1 MADNGHGVPLGILA
15 LAPSTK
21 SRPNVFAQEPPAM
34 AERRSIG
41 NGVRLKR
48 VEITDFKGIDHV
60 QLDFLPPRM
69 NGDPDIHVMG
79 SRNGLG
85 KTSILE
91 ACVFLFLSLNIPI
104 TKKSNTENGFVKIT
118 INPPESFIR
127 LVPDLFV
134 RSGRKGAAIDGIF
147 DFYKDEFSVRVRL
160 SRTGRVSIEI
170 QKELHDSLT
179 EKKHRSD
186 IEQPFERWKQFFTL
200 LSGYDMDPI
209 IMNSCLYFHSYRKIQ
224 EGNPEFGMMVEPKLL
239 SRPMGGV
246 PSHEINMVFE
256 RFSIVSRF
264 KIEILRAMMRKAN
277 LFEQLAGD
285 NTDETLEKLNGLIE
299 RYAAGRIEKLRPLS
313 DNRVDFRI
321 TPIKGGA
328 SFAFDGLSSG
338 QKEIVATLF
347 LIWHYTRN
355 RPGIILIDE
364 PELHLNSEWHRDF
377 VRHVTQLVPQNQYIL
392 ATHSEDIFK
401 SVDRDRRIFL
411 GIAEAVP
418 PSVGTAGENVR

>member
-1 MADNGHGVPLGILA
+1 
-15 LAPSTK
+15 
-21 SRPNVFAQEPPAM
+21 
-34 AERRSIG
+34 
-41 NGVRLKR
+41 
-48 VEITDFKGIDHV
+48 
-60 QLDFLPPRM
+60 
-69 NGDPDIHVMG
+69 
-79 SRNGLG
+79 
-85 KTSILE
+85 
-91 ACVFLFLSLNIPI
+91 
-104 TKKSNTENGFVKIT
+104 
-118 INPPESFIR
+118 
-127 LVPDLFV
+127 
-134 RSGRKGAAIDGIF
+134 
-147 DFYKDEFSVRVRL
+147 
-160 SRTGRVSIEI
+160 
-170 QKELHDSLT
+170 
-179 EKKHRSD
+179 
-186 IEQPFERWKQFFTL
+186 
-200 LSGYDMDPI
+200 
-209 IMNSCLYFHSYRKIQ
+209 MNSCLYFHSYRKIQ